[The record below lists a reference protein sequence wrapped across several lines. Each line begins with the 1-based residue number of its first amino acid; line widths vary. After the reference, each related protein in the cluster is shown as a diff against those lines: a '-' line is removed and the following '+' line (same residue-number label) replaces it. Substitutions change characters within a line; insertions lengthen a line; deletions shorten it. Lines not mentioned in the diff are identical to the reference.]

1 MRIAIIGCGQLS
13 RMLALAGIPAGVEF
27 SFIHDDRQQ
36 NRDCVE
42 GLGLIEFAPLK
53 KEVNGKLAYD
63 AEEIKA
69 LYNALGQPDCV
80 TVEKEQVDLEL
91 VQALAPLCAIYP
103 SVAAIEACQHRGKE
117 KALLTRLDIPTSD
130 YFYNSSAVEA
140 IKTLGLPAM
149 VKSCTEGY
157 DGKNQWLLKS
167 EADAVEF
174 DALNIDDYIIEAFVN
189 FDKEVSQISVR
200 AKDGQIKHYPLTDNV
215 HVKGMLTQS
224 LAPAQNMTESQVSTA
239 QMYME
244 KLLNEVDYVGVM
256 AMECFVIGDK
266 LKINELAPRVHNSGH
281 WTQSGSATCQ
291 FENHIRALANFSL
304 GCTAQISVAGMLNL
318 VGVERPAFE
327 RIAENA
333 KLHWYNKTVKP
344 NRKLG
349 HINFVANDHQT
360 VSEQMNKFS

>member
-13 RMLALAGIPAGVEF
+13 RMLALAGIPSGVEF
-27 SFIHDDRQQ
+27 SFIHDDRNQ

-42 GLGLIEFAPLK
+42 GLGLIEFAPYK
-53 KEVNGKLAYD
+53 KEVDGSLVYD
-63 AEEIKA
+63 AQDIKQ
-69 LYNALGQPDCV
+69 LYDALGTPDCI

-91 VQALAPLCAIYP
+91 VKALAPLCAIYP

-117 KALLTRLDIPTSD
+117 KALLTSLAIPTSD
-130 YFYNSSAVEA
+130 YFYNTSAAEA

-157 DGKNQWLLKS
+157 DGKNQWLIKS

-174 DALNIDDYIIEAFVN
+174 DLLNIEDYIIEAFVD

-200 AKDGQIKHYPLTDNV
+200 GKDGQIKHYPLTDNV

-224 LAPAQNMTESQVSTA
+224 IAPAVNMTESHVSTA
-239 QMYME
+239 QQYME
-244 KLLNEVDYVGVM
+244 SLLNEVEYVGVM

-281 WTQSGSATCQ
+281 WTQLGSTTCQ
-291 FENHIRALANFSL
+291 FENHIRALAEFTL
-304 GCTAQISVAGMLNL
+304 GSTEQISVTGMLNL
-318 VGVERPAFE
+318 VGNERPAFDK
-327 RIAENA
+327 IAENA
-333 KLHWYNKTVKP
+333 KLHWYNKSVKP

-349 HINFVANDHQT
+349 HINFIGKDHNNITQ
-360 VSEQMNKFS
+360 QMNNFS